1 MQAVAAGPSSLN
13 GAQRRPSLQ
22 PQANGLS
29 GIGGLGGG
37 MRQPGK
43 SSGLT
48 FDHIVSRIQGELNKS
63 RDVSAE
69 LNNVTSSI
77 NEIGEILSG
86 VSVES

>member
-1 MQAVAAGPSSLN
+1 
-13 GAQRRPSLQ
+13 
-22 PQANGLS
+22 
-29 GIGGLGGG
+29 